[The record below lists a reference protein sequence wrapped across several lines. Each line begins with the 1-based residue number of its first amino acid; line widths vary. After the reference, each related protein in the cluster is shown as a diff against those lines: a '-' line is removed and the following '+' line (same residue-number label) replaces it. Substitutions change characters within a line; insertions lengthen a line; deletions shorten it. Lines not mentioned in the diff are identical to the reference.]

1 MMFLIH
7 TCSTKKPP
15 NKPSQKNPR
24 GMGIILRKCFLEIRR
39 SPCPSPWLLFQFNSS
54 EIRRI
59 TLSPFFSCEWSHILP
74 PRKTLQAWALQQRS
88 LRAPHSFVI
97 MVLFRDMWDGPSGGK
112 RDPNSDL
119 SNSRWVLFSLPSEMQ
134 NPPLLLLI
142 LPSGRPSPE
151 TKSPH
156 CLASALS
163 WNSWVKVESNLTF
176 LPLLPFFSTKSENR
190 QK

>member
-1 MMFLIH
+1 
-7 TCSTKKPP
+7 
-15 NKPSQKNPR
+15 
-24 GMGIILRKCFLEIRR
+24 MGIILRKHFLEVCR

-54 EIRRI
+54 EIRRR
-59 TLSPFFSCEWSHILP
+59 TLFLQLYFFNYEWSHILP
-74 PRKTLQAWALQQRS
+74 PSKMLQAWALQQRS

-97 MVLFRDMWDGPSGGK
+97 MVLFWDMGDGPSGGK

-119 SNSRWVLFSLPSEMQ
+119 SNSRWVFFSLPSEKQ

-163 WNSWVKVESNLTF
+163 WNSWVRVESNLIF
-176 LPLLPFFSTKSENR
+176 CHYSHSSLQN
-190 QK
+190 QKTERSKHKNVSKK